1 MLHNINPCTILFE
14 NINVKTKQKKTWYT
28 MAGDME
34 VEAEARTSA
43 PTPRVEETAAP
54 KSVLCIE
61 YNSKIRENDFT
72 NIDAFLVNECMVL
85 QAPRVLQAPADLTAT
100 LRSMSET
107 SIRVSEDK
115 MNLLL
120 PVLVFRETGTEHMV
134 CHVSVRID
142 PSKKCVIGPT
152 AQEKLPVLQFMT
164 SEPPSSFRNT
174 GYQVVMGRLKNS
186 DSVVMIPESNPR
198 KMEIVGMLPD
208 LETVNST
215 RFGQHEAL
223 LPVDFVKKWREV
235 EGGINKNP
243 LIMNKLIFIML
254 FGRYTT
260 RSPTRS
266 VETSQIPNE
275 VERLIRDLKRRL
287 FETAQPV
294 RPGARHRRRRRRSAL
309 TTFEDVEDPNEE
321 EEEEEEFNVEEEY
334 IEHAEEE
341 DVDIQAW
348 RACVGAVCGKNMER
362 LVPMPPPMRGR
373 LRHAHVSSPVDM
385 VVVGRGKGTSS
396 SSGKVMLESQRPRGK
411 VGLYVTETSV
421 VDVLTKLELD
431 TESSTHLK
439 YACTALVVAMACMCT
454 QSSMRTIM
462 KSVEKVGTCG
472 GVLLHMHQAIRK
484 MAAHQQGGLMELVI
498 TAISGPPPAPYPP
511 PGQGNSAIHKIQIL
525 RRCIHLCTQGI
536 QGDVPLGTCIR
547 AAACATVQY
556 CTAADFEEMYTTVES
571 LDDLVDVVEE
581 QQLKM
586 YEDVDL
592 SLLDRVEGWE
602 QTPSNEEETVDL
614 LESADGTMRA
624 YATLL
629 YTITTPAEFTHA
641 CHMGVVKEYLDK
653 NIHTHSPKMQDLY
666 AMLTTIEEKER
677 TLFLEKR
684 MIPAVPYYDN
694 QENQDINI
702 ED

>member
-1 MLHNINPCTILFE
+1 
-14 NINVKTKQKKTWYT
+14 

-34 VEAEARTSA
+34 VEAEASAA

-72 NIDAFLVNECMVL
+72 NIDAFLVNECVVL
-85 QAPRVLQAPADLTAT
+85 HAPRVSTPADLTAT
-100 LRSMSET
+100 LRSMSSA

-152 AQEKLPVLQFMT
+152 AQEKLPVLKWMT
-164 SEPPSSFRNT
+164 PTAPIEFRQT
-174 GYQVVMGRLKNS
+174 GYQVVLGRLKDS

-198 KMEIVGMLPD
+198 KLEIVGMLD

-254 FGRYTT
+254 FGRYTTRSPT

-385 VVVGRGKGTSS
+385 VVGRGKGTSS

-431 TESSTHLK
+431 TESSTQVK
-439 YACTALVVAMACMCT
+439 YACTAIVVAMACMCT

-462 KSVEKVGTCG
+462 KSVERVGTCG

-498 TAISGPPPAPYPP
+498 TAISGPRPP
-511 PGQGNSAIHKIQIL
+511 PDQGNSAIHKIQIL
-525 RRCIHLCTQGI
+525 RRCIHLCTQGL
-536 QGDVPLGTCIR
+536 GDVALGTCIR

-602 QTPSNEEETVDL
+602 QTASNEEETVDL